1 MSIRVMETDRQQTLL
16 AHIGEAGKLR
26 AEEVDRI
33 GQLAKQLHDKPIL
46 PVVGAGASY
55 DCGMRLARAVARD
68 LFKAYEALSEPDAL
82 DPALSPDDLAG
93 IAEAIFLQCGQTRVV
108 QELGIPDPTVW
119 LPAEELRP
127 HFCVYCVLARMVREE
142 FLKEAFGFNYDCGAE
157 AALGAEGFATGDVE
171 AGRLWIDRARVIA
184 DAATNTE
191 LVKDEFSFTLF
202 KANGCAVR
210 YRELAVVDEP
220 VAAETII
227 VRTDQIN
234 RWKDSGWSRD
244 PFRSRA
250 QNHILLLI
258 GFAAQDPKFS
268 TELREVLEAVYSES
282 PAAEAPR
289 VVAIDHA
296 KHPIEI
302 EALIRAG
309 LNSSP
314 PPDELATRIRTEG
327 STSTAALLL
336 LLVEMLGIA
345 LRDALDH
352 EGVILPEEVDARLA
366 LFTMSVPTMRRW
378 SYLFELNDENLIQR
392 ANQIAQQGYVPLTH
406 NPAASARSIVARQA
420 VRQRLG
426 RPDSESA
433 EEAAE
438 NHGFLVDGRKGVAY
452 MPVGLDHETLV
463 ATCRPGPELQMV
475 RAALRNVCPPRIGCI
490 LVSGDGSEL
499 RGVNLQTGKG
509 VSGEQFE

>member
-1 MSIRVMETDRQQTLL
+1 VGIRVMEAGRQQTLL
-16 AHIGEAGKLR
+16 AHIAEAAKLR
-26 AEEVDRI
+26 AEDVERI
-33 GQLAKQLHDKPIL
+33 GQLAEQLHDKPIL

-55 DCGMRLARAVARD
+55 DCGMRLAREVAVD
-68 LFKAYEALSEPDAL
+68 LFKAYKDLSEAGAL
-82 DPALSPDDLAG
+82 DPDLSEDDLAG
-93 IAEAIFLQCGQTRVV
+93 IAEAIYLQHGQTRVV
-108 QELGIPDPTVW
+108 QELGMPDPEVW
-119 LPAEELRP
+119 LSAEQMGA
-127 HFCVYCVLARMVREE
+127 HFCVYCVLARMVREK
-142 FLKEAFGFNYDCGAE
+142 FLRESFGFNYDCGAE

-171 AGRLWIDRARVIA
+171 AGKRWIDRARVIA
-184 DAATNTE
+184 DAATNSE

-220 VAAETII
+220 VAAETIV

-268 TELREVLEAVYSES
+268 AELRGVLESVYIEA

-309 LNSSP
+309 MNGSSP
-314 PPDELATRIRTEG
+314 PDGLATRIRTEG

-336 LLVEMLGIA
+336 LLVEMLGLA
-345 LRDALDH
+345 LKDALDH
-352 EGVILPEEVDARLA
+352 EGVVLPEEVEARLA
-366 LFTMSVPTMRRW
+366 LFTMSAPTMSRW
-378 SYLFELNDENLIQR
+378 SYLFELNDEDLIQR
-392 ANQIAQQGYVPLTH
+392 ANQIANRGYVPLTH
-406 NPAASARSIVARQA
+406 NPVASARSIVARQA
-420 VRQRLG
+420 VRHRLG
-426 RPDSESA
+426 RPEAESA
-433 EEAAE
+433 VEAGQ
-438 NHGFLVDGRKGVAY
+438 NHGFLVSRRYGVAY
-452 MPVGLDHETLV
+452 MPVGIGHDTLV
-463 ATCRPGPELQMV
+463 RVCRPGPELERV
-475 RAALRNVCPPRIGCI
+475 RAALRDVCPPRLDCI

-499 RGVNLQTGKG
+499 RGVNLQTGKE
-509 VSGEQFE
+509 VSGEPFE